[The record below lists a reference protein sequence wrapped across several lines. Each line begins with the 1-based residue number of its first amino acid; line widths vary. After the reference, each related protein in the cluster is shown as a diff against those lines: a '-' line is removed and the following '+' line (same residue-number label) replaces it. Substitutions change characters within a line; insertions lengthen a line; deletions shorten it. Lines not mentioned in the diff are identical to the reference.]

1 MSALATKKR
10 FDRLMTHYRSDQEKQ
25 FQLML
30 IGERD
35 ILLEYLNVFGLE
47 GGIYE

>member
-10 FDRLMTHYRSDQEKQ
+10 FDRLMTHYRGDQEKQ

-30 IGERD
+30 MSERD
-35 ILLEYLNVFGLE
+35 ILEEYINVFGME